1 VDAEQSLR
9 RGILGTPLTAEAVGW
24 CVWGLSLPL
33 AVAGAV
39 LWVLNRDLGGAAF
52 VPQLLLVPGFASVG
66 VVVAVRRPDH
76 RIGWLFLGM
85 GLVAALT
92 GFGFQYAVRAGVT
105 APGSL
110 PAGWLLAA
118 VAGWTWPL
126 SFAGLGFALLLFPDG
141 GLPSPRWRPL
151 AWTLGVSFGA
161 AFVWGVVRPEPI
173 DLSVLKVDNPLG
185 IGLLERA
192 LSEPLERLVGWVVF
206 LVWVVTILACLL
218 APFVRWRQAGWE
230 ARQQLKWLALVAGMS
245 ALLAVAG
252 FLLTLT
258 DVAPALGGLLLVA
271 ALTGLGVGIPLAVG
285 VAILRHRLYEID
297 RIISRSLAYVLLTAA
312 VIAAY
317 VALVSVLGGLLST
330 RASLSMSLV
339 VTVVVAVLFEP
350 ARRRIQLGIDR
361 LLFGERRNPSAV
373 LARLGR
379 LEATLAPELVL
390 GGVAQTVASALRLP
404 YAAVEL
410 RWPQGT
416 VQAAHGDP
424 VAEPVVVPLVYQQ
437 QPVGRL
443 LVSPRAGG
451 ERFTGVERR
460 LLEDLAGQ
468 VALVASAVRL
478 TVDLQHAR
486 ERLVLGREEERRRL
500 HRDLHDGLGPTLAGV
515 VLGLDAVGRALG
527 GDQVAVRQLVDR
539 LKAEVQAAVAD
550 TRRLVYELRPPALDE
565 LGLVAA
571 VRKQAAGLGLDGQGL
586 QVHLQAPDRL
596 DGLPAAVEVAA
607 YRITLE
613 ALTNARRHA
622 QARRCQVR
630 LALENGLRIEVRDD
644 GRGVPADA
652 AEGVGL
658 ASMRERAAE
667 LGGSCTVEPR
677 AGGGTAVRARLPLHP
692 APVDPAGP
700 AEPTV
705 PAEPEEDR
713 GAHPHPA
720 GR

>member
-1 VDAEQSLR
+1 VDAEQSLS
-9 RGILGTPLTAEAVGW
+9 RGILGRPLTAEGVAW
-24 CVWGLSLPL
+24 SVWGLALAL
-33 AVAGAV
+33 AVVGAV
-39 LWVLNRDLGGAAF
+39 LWFLNRDLGGAAF

-66 VVVAVRRPDH
+66 VVVAVRRRGH
-76 RIGWLFLGM
+76 RIGWLFLSM

-92 GFGFQYAVRAGVT
+92 GFGFEYAVRAEVT

-110 PAGWLLAA
+110 PAGWLWAA
-118 VAGWTWPL
+118 VAGWIWPL
-126 SFAGLGFALLLFPDG
+126 SFAGLGFVLVLFPDG

-151 AWTLGVSFGA
+151 AWALGLSFGA
-161 AFVWGVVRPEPI
+161 ALAWGVVRPEPI

-185 IGLLERA
+185 IGLLERVV
-192 LSEPLERLVGWVVF
+192 SEPLERVVGWVVF
-206 LVWVVTILACLL
+206 LVWAVTILACLL
-218 APFVRWRQAGWE
+218 APFVRWRRAGWE
-230 ARQQLKWLALVAGMS
+230 ARQQLKWLALVAAMS
-245 ALLAVAG
+245 AALAVAG
-252 FLLTLT
+252 FLLKTT
-258 DVAPALGGLLLVA
+258 DVAQGLGGLLLVV

-297 RIISRSLAYVLLTAA
+297 RIISRSLVYALLTAC

-317 VALVSVLGGLLST
+317 VGLVSVLGGLLST
-330 RASLSMSLV
+330 RASLGVSLV
-339 VTVVVAVLFEP
+339 ATVVVAVLFEP
-350 ARRRIQLGIDR
+350 ARRRIQLGVDR

-390 GGVAQTVASALRLP
+390 AGVAQTVASALRLP

-410 RWPQGT
+410 RWPEGT

-443 LVSPRAGG
+443 LVSPRAPS

-460 LLEDLAGQ
+460 LLDDLAGQ
-468 VALVASAVRL
+468 VALVASAVQL

-486 ERLVLGREEERRRL
+486 ERLVRGREEERWRL

-515 VLGLDAVGRALG
+515 VLGLDAVHRALG
-527 GDQVAVRQLVDR
+527 GDQAAVGQLVDR
-539 LKAEVQAAVAD
+539 LKADLQAAVAD

-571 VRKQAAGLGLDGQGL
+571 LRKQAASLGLDGLGL
-586 QVHLQAPDRL
+586 PVQVQAPDRL

-622 QARRCQVR
+622 QAHRCQVR
-630 LALENGLRIEVRDD
+630 LALDDGLGIEVRDD
-644 GRGVPADA
+644 GRGLPADPA
-652 AEGVGL
+652 DGVGL

-667 LGGSCTVEPR
+667 LGGWCQIEPVPN
-677 AGGGTAVRARLPLHP
+677 GGTSVRVWLPV
-692 APVDPAGP
+692 AP
-700 AEPTV
+700 
-705 PAEPEEDR
+705 R
-713 GAHPHPA
+713 G
-720 GR
+720 R

>member
-1 VDAEQSLR
+1 
-9 RGILGTPLTAEAVGW
+9 
-24 CVWGLSLPL
+24 VWGLALAL
-33 AVAGAV
+33 AVVGAV
-39 LWVLNRDLGGAAF
+39 LWFLNRDLGGAVF
-52 VPQLLLVPGFASVG
+52 VPHLLLVPGFASVG
-66 VVVAVRRPDH
+66 VVVAVRRGGH

-110 PAGWLLAA
+110 PAGWLWAA
-118 VAGWTWPL
+118 VAGWMWPL
-126 SFAGLGFALLLFPDG
+126 SFVGLGFVLVLFPDG
-141 GLPSPRWRPL
+141 GLPSPHWRPL
-151 AWTLGVSFGA
+151 AWALGVSFGA

-173 DLSVLKVDNPLG
+173 DLSVLRVDNPLG
-185 IGLLERA
+185 IALLERV
-192 LSEPLERLVGWVVF
+192 LSEPLERVVGWVVF
-206 LVWVVTILACLL
+206 LVWAVTILACLL

-230 ARQQLKWLALVAGMS
+230 ARQQLKWLALVAALS
-245 ALLAVAG
+245 AVLAVAG
-252 FLLTLT
+252 VLLTVT
-258 DVAPALGGLLLVA
+258 DGAPGVGGLLLVA
-271 ALTGLGVGIPLAVG
+271 ALTGLGVGIPLAAG

-297 RIISRSLAYVLLTAA
+297 RIISRSLVYAVLTAG

-330 RASLSMSLV
+330 RASLGLSLV

-350 ARRRIQLGIDR
+350 ARRRIQLGVDR

-379 LEATLAPELVL
+379 LKATLAPELVL

-410 RWPQGT
+410 RWPEGT

-424 VAEPVVVPLVYQQ
+424 VAGLVVVPLVYQQ
-437 QPVGRL
+437 EPVGRL
-443 LVSPRAGG
+443 LVSPRAPG
-451 ERFTGVERR
+451 ERFTRVERR

-478 TVDLQHAR
+478 TVDLQYAR

-515 VLGLDAVGRALG
+515 VLGLDAVGRALDS
-527 GDQVAVRQLVDR
+527 DQVAVRQMVDR
-539 LKAEVQAAVAD
+539 LKADVQAAVAD
-550 TRRLVYELRPPALDE
+550 TRRLVYELRPPALGE

-571 VRKQAAGLGLDGQGL
+571 LQKQVAGLGLDGQGL
-586 QVHLQAPDRL
+586 QVQVQAPDRL

-622 QARRCQVR
+622 QAHRCEVR
-630 LALENGLRIEVRDD
+630 LALDDGLRIEVRDD
-644 GRGVPADA
+644 GRGLPADP

-667 LGGSCTVEPR
+667 LGGWCQIEP
-677 AGGGTAVRARLPLHP
+677 APNGGTSVRAWLPV
-692 APVDPAGP
+692 AP
-700 AEPTV
+700 
-705 PAEPEEDR
+705 R
-713 GAHPHPA
+713 G
-720 GR
+720 G

>member
-1 VDAEQSLR
+1 VDAEQSLS
-9 RGILGTPLTAEAVGW
+9 RGILGRPLTAEGVAW
-24 CVWGLSLPL
+24 SVWGLSLSL
-33 AVAGAV
+33 AVVGAV
-39 LWVLNRDLGGAAF
+39 LWFLNRDLGGAAF

-66 VVVAVRRPDH
+66 VVVAVRRRGH
-76 RIGWLFLGM
+76 RIGWLFLSM

-92 GFGFQYAVRAGVT
+92 GFGFEYAVRAEVT

-110 PAGWLLAA
+110 PAGWLWAA
-118 VAGWTWPL
+118 VAGWMWPL
-126 SFAGLGFALLLFPDG
+126 SFAGLGFVLVLFPDG

-151 AWTLGVSFGA
+151 AWALGLSFGA
-161 AFVWGVVRPEPI
+161 ALAWGVVRPEPI
-173 DLSVLKVDNPLG
+173 DLSVLTVDNPLG
-185 IGLLERA
+185 IGLLERVV
-192 LSEPLERLVGWVVF
+192 SEPLERVVGWVVF
-206 LVWVVTILACLL
+206 LVWAVTILACLL
-218 APFVRWRQAGWE
+218 APFVRWRRAGWE
-230 ARQQLKWLALVAGMS
+230 ARQQLKWLALVAAMS
-245 ALLAVAG
+245 AALAVAG
-252 FLLTLT
+252 FLLKAT
-258 DVAPALGGLLLVA
+258 DVAQGLGGLLLVV

-297 RIISRSLAYVLLTAA
+297 RIISRSLVYALLTAC

-317 VALVSVLGGLLST
+317 VGLVSVLGGLLST
-330 RASLSMSLV
+330 RASLGVSLV
-339 VTVVVAVLFEP
+339 ATVVVAVLFEP
-350 ARRRIQLGIDR
+350 ARRRIQLGVDR

-390 GGVAQTVASALRLP
+390 AGVAQTVASALRLP

-410 RWPQGT
+410 RWPEGT

-443 LVSPRAGG
+443 LVSPRAPN

-460 LLEDLAGQ
+460 LLDDLAGQ
-468 VALVASAVRL
+468 VALVASAVQL

-515 VLGLDAVGRALG
+515 VLGLDAVHRALG
-527 GDQVAVRQLVDR
+527 GDQAAVGQLVDR
-539 LKAEVQAAVAD
+539 LKADVQAAVAD

-571 VRKQAAGLGLDGQGL
+571 LHKQAASLGLDGQGL
-586 QVHLQAPDRL
+586 QVQVQAPDRL

-622 QARRCQVR
+622 QAHRCQVR
-630 LALENGLRIEVRDD
+630 LALDDGLGIEVRDD
-644 GRGVPADA
+644 GRGLPADPA
-652 AEGVGL
+652 DGGGL

-667 LGGSCTVEPR
+667 LGGWCQIEPVPN
-677 AGGGTAVRARLPLHP
+677 GGTSVRAWLPV
-692 APVDPAGP
+692 AP
-700 AEPTV
+700 
-705 PAEPEEDR
+705 R
-713 GAHPHPA
+713 G
-720 GR
+720 R

>member
-1 VDAEQSLR
+1 
-9 RGILGTPLTAEAVGW
+9 
-24 CVWGLSLPL
+24 
-33 AVAGAV
+33 V
-39 LWVLNRDLGGAAF
+39 LWFLNRDLGGAAF

-66 VVVAVRRPDH
+66 VVVAVRRRGH
-76 RIGWLFLGM
+76 RIGWLFLSM

-92 GFGFQYAVRAGVT
+92 GFGFEYAVRAEVT

-110 PAGWLLAA
+110 PAGWLWAA

-126 SFAGLGFALLLFPDG
+126 SFAGLGFVLVLFPDG

-151 AWTLGVSFGA
+151 AWALGLSFGA
-161 AFVWGVVRPEPI
+161 ALAWGVVRPEPI

-185 IGLLERA
+185 IGLLERVV
-192 LSEPLERLVGWVVF
+192 SEPLERVVGWVVF
-206 LVWVVTILACLL
+206 LVWAVTILACLL
-218 APFVRWRQAGWE
+218 APFVRWRRAGWE
-230 ARQQLKWLALVAGMS
+230 ARQQLKWLALVAAMS
-245 ALLAVAG
+245 AALAVAG
-252 FLLTLT
+252 FLLKMT
-258 DVAPALGGLLLVA
+258 DVAQGLGGLLLVV

-297 RIISRSLAYVLLTAA
+297 RIISRSLVYALLTAC

-317 VALVSVLGGLLST
+317 VGLVSVLGGLLST
-330 RASLSMSLV
+330 RASLGVSLV
-339 VTVVVAVLFEP
+339 ATVVVAVLFEP
-350 ARRRIQLGIDR
+350 ARRRIQLGVDR

-390 GGVAQTVASALRLP
+390 AGVAQTVASALRLP

-410 RWPQGT
+410 RWPEGT

-437 QPVGRL
+437 QPIGRL
-443 LVSPRAGG
+443 LVSPRAPS

-460 LLEDLAGQ
+460 LLDDLAGQ
-468 VALVASAVRL
+468 VALVASAVQL

-486 ERLVLGREEERRRL
+486 ERLVRGREEERWRL

-515 VLGLDAVGRALG
+515 VLGLDAVHRALG
-527 GDQVAVRQLVDR
+527 GDQAAVGQLVDR
-539 LKAEVQAAVAD
+539 LKADVQAAVAD

-571 VRKQAAGLGLDGQGL
+571 LHKQAASLRLDGQGL
-586 QVHLQAPDRL
+586 QVQVQAPDRL

-622 QARRCQVR
+622 QAHRCQVR
-630 LALENGLRIEVRDD
+630 LALDDGLGIEVRDD
-644 GRGVPADA
+644 GRGLPADPA
-652 AEGVGL
+652 DGVGL

-667 LGGSCTVEPR
+667 LGGWCQIEAVPN
-677 AGGGTAVRARLPLHP
+677 GGTSVRAWLPV
-692 APVDPAGP
+692 AP
-700 AEPTV
+700 
-705 PAEPEEDR
+705 R
-713 GAHPHPA
+713 G
-720 GR
+720 R